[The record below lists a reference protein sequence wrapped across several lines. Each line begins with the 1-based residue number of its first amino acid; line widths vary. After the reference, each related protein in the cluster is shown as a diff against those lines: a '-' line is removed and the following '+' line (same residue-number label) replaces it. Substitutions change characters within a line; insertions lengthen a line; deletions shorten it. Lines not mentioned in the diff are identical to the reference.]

1 MERIRDAIQKARRA
15 REGESVFEEEL
26 PESPR
31 HGTSARPDLEESWLA
46 IPQFEP
52 DNKHFRKNRI
62 ITLVC
67 EDPVYTS
74 FDIMRTKLLATMK
87 QKGWRSLAITSPN
100 PHCGKTL
107 VSANL
112 AFSFARQKEIRSILV
127 DIDLRRPQ
135 LAKTLGLKP
144 GPSVASFLSGFGE
157 ITSQFVRFDKNLAIG
172 ASTNAQKHSAEL
184 LANSQTRK
192 SIDTLCD
199 QLQPDIII
207 YDMPPLMA
215 SDDTLA
221 FLPNV
226 DCTLLVVEAEK
237 TTIHEVD
244 ETEQTL
250 AEKSNLLGV
259 VLNKCRFSSENY
271 GYYYD

>member
-15 REGESVFEEEL
+15 REGETVFEGEVSESL
-26 PESPR
+26 RRATPSRPE
-31 HGTSARPDLEESWLA
+31 LEENWSA

-62 ITLVC
+62 ITLIC
-67 EDPVYTS
+67 ENPAYTS

-87 QKGWRSLAITSPN
+87 EKGWRSLAITSPRPN
-100 PHCGKTL
+100 CGKTL

-112 AFSFARQKEIRSILV
+112 AFSLARQKEIRSVLI

-144 GPSVASFLSGFGE
+144 GPSMASFLSGFGE
-157 ITSQFVRFDKNLAIG
+157 TTGQFVKFENNLAIG
-172 ASTNAQKHSAEL
+172 ASTNSQKHSAEL

-192 SIDTLCD
+192 SIDALCD

-215 SDDTLA
+215 SDDALA

-237 TTIHEVD
+237 STIEDVD
-244 ETEQTL
+244 ETEQSL

-259 VLNKCRFSSENY
+259 VLNKCRFGSENY
-271 GYYYD
+271 DYYYD

>member
-15 REGESVFEEEL
+15 REGEPVFEEEQ
-26 PESPR
+26 PESR
-31 HGTSARPDLEESWLA
+31 RRGTPARPDLEESWLA

-52 DNKHFRKNRI
+52 DHKHFRKNRI
-62 ITLVC
+62 ITLIC
-67 EDPVYTS
+67 EDPAYTS

-100 PHCGKTL
+100 PHCGKTM

-112 AFSFARQKEIRSILV
+112 AFSFARQKEIRSVLI

-184 LANSQTRK
+184 LSNSQTRK

-207 YDMPPLMA
+207 YDMPPLLA

-237 TTIHEVD
+237 TTIQEVD

-259 VLNKCRFSSENY
+259 VLNKCRFGSENY